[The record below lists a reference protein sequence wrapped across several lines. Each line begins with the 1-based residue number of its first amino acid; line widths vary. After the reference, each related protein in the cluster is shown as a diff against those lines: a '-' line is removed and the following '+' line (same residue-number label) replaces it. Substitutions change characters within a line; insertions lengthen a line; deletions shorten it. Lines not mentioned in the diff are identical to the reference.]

1 MRRVVTGT
9 DPEGRSCVVEDTDV
23 GATMATPDFERHE
36 IYRSPSVPPPPRPQ
50 GHGEEFPMGIEP
62 GQVLWYLTRM
72 GPGVVDVPFHHT
84 DTVDI
89 GFVLDGSIELL
100 LDDGAHLLRA
110 GDSFVVNGHDHSWRI
125 GRDGCRLCSAS
136 IGTPPPGI

>member
-1 MRRVVTGT
+1 
-9 DPEGRSCVVEDTDV
+9 VEDTDV

-50 GHGEEFPMGIEP
+50 GRGEEFPMGIEP